1 MRFEFETIFH
11 IENNRLGSVTVAF
24 SLGQLNIFP
33 VGTSLTC
40 RCNACFFHKW
50 NLLDAELFDNP
61 FRLCLATISN
71 RRLPIVN
78 QRHKADIPARFPWVH
93 RVKAATANYP
103 RLERHLVAVSG
114 GVDSRVLLHI
124 LPMLGFSDLV
134 VCHLNHNLRGAE
146 SQEDSRFVHRLAH
159 RLRLPIYAETLA
171 GLPETCSLET
181 AAREAR
187 FQFFARAAQN
197 FSTSSLLLAHH
208 ADDQVETFLFNLFR
222 GAGSLENAAI
232 KAESQFAV
240 GTLNLLIRRPL
251 LQVWKNEIYEFAAAC
266 RLKFREDS
274 SNLSRQMVRNRLRH
288 DLIPE
293 IEKIMGRPVKRS
305 LLRTIELSSDEGE
318 FLRSLV
324 PQTVNQAELD
334 ARILGD
340 LSVAIQRRTIHGWL
354 RHQNVQDCGF
364 DEIEAVRSLLTKVA
378 IAKINLP
385 RGVFCRRRAGRLF
398 LQFPGE

>member
-1 MRFEFETIFH
+1 MRSYSTIRFDL
-11 IENNRLGSVTVAF
+11 RLG
-24 SLGQLNIFP
+24 I
-33 VGTSLTC
+33 
-40 RCNACFFHKW
+40 
-50 NLLDAELFDNP
+50 
-61 FRLCLATISN
+61 ISK

-78 QRHKADIPARFPWVH
+78 QRHQAKIPARFPWLD
-93 RVKAATANYP
+93 RVKAATMNYP
-103 RLERHLVAVSG
+103 HQERHLVAVSG

-124 LPMLGFSDLV
+124 LPMLGFPDLA

-146 SQEDSRFVHRLAH
+146 SREDSRFVHRLAY

-171 GLPETCSLET
+171 GLPEIGSLET
-181 AAREAR
+181 VARDAR
-187 FQFFARAAQN
+187 FEFFARAAQN

-232 KAESQFAV
+232 KAESQFTI

-251 LQVWKNEIYEFAAAC
+251 LQVWKDEIHTFAAAC
-266 RLKFREDS
+266 RLRFREDS

-305 LLRTIELSSDEGE
+305 LLRAIEVSSEEGE

-324 PQTVNQAELD
+324 PEMVNQIELD
-334 ARILGD
+334 ARILGK

-364 DEIEAVRSLLTKVA
+364 NEIEAVRFLLTQLA

-385 RGVFCRRRAGRLF
+385 RGVFCRRRDGRLF

>member
-1 MRFEFETIFH
+1 V
-11 IENNRLGSVTVAF
+11 S
-24 SLGQLNIFP
+24 
-33 VGTSLTC
+33 
-40 RCNACFFHKW
+40 
-50 NLLDAELFDNP
+50 
-61 FRLCLATISN
+61 
-71 RRLPIVN
+71 
-78 QRHKADIPARFPWVH
+78 QRQKADITARFPWVAQ
-93 RVKAATANYP
+93 VKASMVNYP
-103 RLERHLVAVSG
+103 CEQRHLVGVSG

-124 LPMLGFSDLV
+124 LPMLGVPDLV

-159 RLRLPIYAETLA
+159 RLRLPIYTETLTA
-171 GLPETCSLET
+171 LPKTGSLEA

-197 FSTSSLLLAHH
+197 FSTSSLFLAHQ

-232 KAESQFAV
+232 KAESQYTV
-240 GTLNLLIRRPL
+240 GSLNLLIRRPL
-251 LQVWKNEIYEFAAAC
+251 LKVWKHEIYEFAGTC

-288 DLIPE
+288 DLLPE
-293 IEKIMGRPVKRS
+293 IERLMGRPVKRA
-305 LLRTIELSSDEGE
+305 LLRTIEVSAEEGE

-324 PQTVNQAELD
+324 PEMVSQAELD
-334 ARILGD
+334 ARALCSF
-340 LSVAIQRRTIHGWL
+340 SVAIQRRTIHGWL
-354 RHQNVQDCGF
+354 RHQNVHDCGF
-364 DEIEAVRSLLTKVA
+364 DEIEAIRSLLNQSA